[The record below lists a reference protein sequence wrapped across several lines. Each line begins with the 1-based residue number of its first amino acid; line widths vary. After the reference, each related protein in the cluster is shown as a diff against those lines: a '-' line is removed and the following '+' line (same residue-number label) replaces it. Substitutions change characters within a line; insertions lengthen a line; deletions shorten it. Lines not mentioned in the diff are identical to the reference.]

1 MAERPAIAGADR
13 ATAHRYFDDFALR
26 RLPAA
31 RATARQDTVTA
42 AMAPP
47 AEMFADAG
55 GMVQLSRERARRR
68 AGNFEIIEYVLR
80 GQPGG
85 LFDHLEERFARALIR
100 TTLPRPDDPHRPLEP
115 RRTHLPPT
123 SRPTSVPPR
132 RREPSPDWTSPPT
145 PLA

>member
-1 MAERPAIAGADR
+1 MAEPPAIAGADR
-13 ATAHRYFDDFALR
+13 ATARLDFDDFALR

-68 AGNFEIIEYVLR
+68 AGDFEIIEYVLR

-100 TTLPRPDDPHRPLEP
+100 TTLPP
-115 RRTHLPPT
+115 
-123 SRPTSVPPR
+123 
-132 RREPSPDWTSPPT
+132 
-145 PLA
+145 